1 MICVEV
7 HSNNVLALR
16 SDTLS
21 NAVSDSIKHETIK
34 FLFPDNWNN
43 YQKTA
48 VFSAVGVEPINVLL
62 CEESPLCLSKD
73 ECYIPFEV
81 LKGDCFEVS
90 VFGVLDET
98 LATTTKEQIEVLQS
112 GYTLGDQPSE
122 PTQSEYSQILQ
133 MVIDTKQIAQSVR
146 DDANNGVFK
155 GEKGEKGDNGEEYS
169 LTDAD
174 KAEIV
179 KEVESKVEGLEAD
192 VETIKQGYVTLD
204 YIENKYPDA
213 QTVDRRIAEYDLTV
227 QETYATKK
235 YVDDAVAS
243 SGDTGDGVSKEYVDN
258 AIDALADDVAYL
270 STHAA
275 TKQYVDD
282 AVASNGGGTGGGGVS
297 SWNDL
302 TDKPFYDE
310 KKTATLDYANP
321 PEVRFNVNGIF
332 LCKVIDNLLTADHIN
347 GANLSL
353 SFTANGTVNNASQ
366 ELNVD
371 TLQVYPFS
379 FGTGY
384 LFECVTNITTFSV
397 MIAVAEKTGEFDPFG
412 DGNLINITETGTY
425 IGCVPYD
432 EATPNSMSLEYGSLK
447 TLDIKFVPDELYDK
461 LDDSFAKKDYVDDL
475 FTSVGGNSGSV
486 VTWKDIVNK
495 PFNSEK
501 KSAEVDYNNPPNI
514 NMTIGEATLYK
525 VLDDAL
531 TPAQLEGNIFGAK
544 ISTSDAGQETVLGT
558 LNFGGVDGNT
568 AVNSSQF
575 AFGTL
580 YSFECSYET
589 ITNPTFYIA
598 VVTRIGKFTVNNVT
612 VNINET
618 GTYLGLVSNV
628 GNPTLSLIH
637 YLDGVGVLDM
647 QCIPEELYTEI
658 DQRIENYIS
667 EALGGE
673 Y

>member
-62 CEESPLCLSKD
+62 CEENQLCLSKD

-155 GEKGEKGDNGEEYS
+155 GEKGEKGDKGEEYS

-179 KEVESKVEGLEAD
+179 QEVESKIENLETD

-243 SGDTGDGVSKEYVDN
+243 GGVSQEYVDN
-258 AIDALADDVAYL
+258 AIGTLEDDVAYL

-282 AVASNGGGTGGGGVS
+282 AIASVGGGGVS

-310 KKTATLDYANP
+310 GTKTATLDYSNLPA
-321 PEVRFNVNGIF
+321 VSIDFNGVF
-332 LCKVIDNLLTADHIN
+332 LGKVTDDLLTADHID
-347 GANLSL
+347 GAGVSIYFPTD
-353 SFTANGTVNNASQ
+353 STVESIS
-366 ELNVD
+366 EVLNID
-371 TLQVYPFS
+371 TLPTFPFS
-379 FGTGY
+379 FGTAYQLNGDN
-384 LFECVTNITTFSV
+384 FIC
-397 MIAVAEKTGEFDPFG
+397 MIAVAAQTGEVDFEGTTFNVP
-412 DGNLINITETGTY
+412 ETGTY
-425 IGCVPYD
+425 LGFMHYSG
-432 EATPNSMSLEYGSLK
+432 ATPNSLSLEYSNLK
-447 TLDIKFVPDELYDK
+447 TLDIKFIPD
-461 LDDSFAKKDYVDDL
+461 S
-475 FTSVGGNSGSV
+475 
-486 VTWKDIVNK
+486 
-495 PFNSEK
+495 
-501 KSAEVDYNNPPNI
+501 
-514 NMTIGEATLYK
+514 
-525 VLDDAL
+525 
-531 TPAQLEGNIFGAK
+531 
-544 ISTSDAGQETVLGT
+544 
-558 LNFGGVDGNT
+558 
-568 AVNSSQF
+568 
-575 AFGTL
+575 
-580 YSFECSYET
+580 
-589 ITNPTFYIA
+589 
-598 VVTRIGKFTVNNVT
+598 
-612 VNINET
+612 
-618 GTYLGLVSNV
+618 
-628 GNPTLSLIH
+628 
-637 YLDGVGVLDM
+637 
-647 QCIPEELYTEI
+647 LYTEI

>member
-62 CEESPLCLSKD
+62 CEENPLCLSKD

-146 DDANNGVFK
+146 DDADNGVFK
-155 GEKGEKGDNGEEYS
+155 GEKGEKGDKGEEYS
-169 LTDAD
+169 LTDTD

-179 KEVESKVEGLEAD
+179 QEVESKIENLETD

-204 YIENKYPDA
+204 YIENTYPDA

-243 SGDTGDGVSKEYVDN
+243 SGDTGDGVSQEYVDN
-258 AIDALADDVAYL
+258 AIGALEDDVAYL

-282 AVASNGGGTGGGGVS
+282 AVASSGGGGVS

-310 KKTATLDYANP
+310 GTKTVTLDYANLP
-321 PEVRFNVNGIF
+321 AVGID
-332 LCKVIDNLLTADHIN
+332 LMGDVVYKVIDDILTEADIN
-347 GANLSL
+347 GANISL
-353 SFTANGTVNNASQ
+353 SGTIGGVDTNFSQ

-371 TLQVYPFS
+371 TAMAAVSFPFGMVYQFNYEVN
-379 FGTGY
+379 GTT
-384 LFECVTNITTFSV
+384 VAV
-397 MIAVAEKTGEFDPFG
+397 MIAAVTQTGAFEEFGMSF
-412 DGNLINITETGTY
+412 NIPETGTY
-425 IGCVPYD
+425 IDYSFMSG
-432 EATPNSMSLEYGSLK
+432 EGTINSISLERDGELK
-447 TLDIKFVPDELYDK
+447 TLDIKF
-461 LDDSFAKKDYVDDL
+461 
-475 FTSVGGNSGSV
+475 
-486 VTWKDIVNK
+486 I
-495 PFNSEK
+495 
-501 KSAEVDYNNPPNI
+501 PN
-514 NMTIGEATLYK
+514 
-525 VLDDAL
+525 
-531 TPAQLEGNIFGAK
+531 
-544 ISTSDAGQETVLGT
+544 
-558 LNFGGVDGNT
+558 
-568 AVNSSQF
+568 
-575 AFGTL
+575 
-580 YSFECSYET
+580 
-589 ITNPTFYIA
+589 
-598 VVTRIGKFTVNNVT
+598 
-612 VNINET
+612 
-618 GTYLGLVSNV
+618 
-628 GNPTLSLIH
+628 
-637 YLDGVGVLDM
+637 
-647 QCIPEELYTEI
+647 ELYTEI

>member
-146 DDANNGVFK
+146 DDADNGVFK
-155 GEKGEKGDNGEEYS
+155 GEKGEKGDKGEEYL

-179 KEVESKVEGLEAD
+179 KEVESKIENLETD

-213 QTVDRRIAEYDLTV
+213 QTVDRRIAEYVDPKTENIPV
-227 QETYATKK
+227 IETNITNVESDIIAIEEDIAIIREDFATKQ
-235 YVDDAVAS
+235 YVEEAVAS
-243 SGDTGDGVSKEYVDN
+243 SGGVSKEYVDGIAAEAGQSIN
-258 AIDALADDVAYL
+258 YIVENYATKGYVADNYVSMELLNQIVGVLEENY
-270 STHAA
+270 A
-275 TKQYVDD
+275 TKQYV
-282 AVASNGGGTGGGGVS
+282 
-297 SWNDL
+297 
-302 TDKPFYDE
+302 E
-310 KKTATLDYANP
+310 DY
-321 PEVRFNVNGIF
+321 
-332 LCKVIDNLLTADHIN
+332 IN
-347 GANLSL
+347 
-353 SFTANGTVNNASQ
+353 
-366 ELNVD
+366 
-371 TLQVYPFS
+371 
-379 FGTGY
+379 
-384 LFECVTNITTFSV
+384 
-397 MIAVAEKTGEFDPFG
+397 
-412 DGNLINITETGTY
+412 
-425 IGCVPYD
+425 
-432 EATPNSMSLEYGSLK
+432 
-447 TLDIKFVPDELYDK
+447 
-461 LDDSFAKKDYVDDL
+461 
-475 FTSVGGNSGSV
+475 
-486 VTWKDIVNK
+486 
-495 PFNSEK
+495 
-501 KSAEVDYNNPPNI
+501 
-514 NMTIGEATLYK
+514 
-525 VLDDAL
+525 
-531 TPAQLEGNIFGAK
+531 
-544 ISTSDAGQETVLGT
+544 
-558 LNFGGVDGNT
+558 
-568 AVNSSQF
+568 
-575 AFGTL
+575 
-580 YSFECSYET
+580 
-589 ITNPTFYIA
+589 
-598 VVTRIGKFTVNNVT
+598 
-612 VNINET
+612 
-618 GTYLGLVSNV
+618 
-628 GNPTLSLIH
+628 
-637 YLDGVGVLDM
+637 
-647 QCIPEELYTEI
+647 
-658 DQRIENYIS
+658 

>member
-62 CEESPLCLSKD
+62 CEENPLCLSKD

-146 DDANNGVFK
+146 DDADNGVFK
-155 GEKGEKGDNGEEYS
+155 GEKGEKGDKGEEYS

-179 KEVESKVEGLEAD
+179 QEVESKIENLETD

-204 YIENKYPDA
+204 YIENTYPDA

-243 SGDTGDGVSKEYVDN
+243 GGVSQEYVDN
-258 AIDALADDVAYL
+258 AIGALEDDVAYL

-275 TKQYVDD
+275 TKQYVAD
-282 AVASNGGGTGGGGVS
+282 AIASSGGVS

-310 KKTATLDYANP
+310 GTKTATLDYANP
-321 PEVRFNVNGIF
+321 PAVGVDLMGDVLYKVTDDILTEV
-332 LCKVIDNLLTADHIN
+332 DIN
-347 GANLSL
+347 NTTISL
-353 SFTANGTVNNASQ
+353 SGTIGGIDTNFSQ

-371 TLQVYPFS
+371 TAMAAVSFT
-379 FGTGY
+379 FGTVYQFNYEVNGT
-384 LFECVTNITTFSV
+384 EVAV
-397 MIAVAEKTGEFDPFG
+397 MIGAVTQTGEFEELGMTF
-412 DGNLINITETGTY
+412 NILETGTY
-425 IGCVPYD
+425 VYYSFMSGEGTINCI
-432 EATPNSMSLEYGSLK
+432 SLEYAGELK
-447 TLDIKFVPDELYDK
+447 TLDIKF
-461 LDDSFAKKDYVDDL
+461 
-475 FTSVGGNSGSV
+475 
-486 VTWKDIVNK
+486 I
-495 PFNSEK
+495 
-501 KSAEVDYNNPPNI
+501 PN
-514 NMTIGEATLYK
+514 
-525 VLDDAL
+525 
-531 TPAQLEGNIFGAK
+531 
-544 ISTSDAGQETVLGT
+544 
-558 LNFGGVDGNT
+558 
-568 AVNSSQF
+568 
-575 AFGTL
+575 
-580 YSFECSYET
+580 
-589 ITNPTFYIA
+589 
-598 VVTRIGKFTVNNVT
+598 
-612 VNINET
+612 
-618 GTYLGLVSNV
+618 
-628 GNPTLSLIH
+628 
-637 YLDGVGVLDM
+637 
-647 QCIPEELYTEI
+647 ELYTEI
-658 DQRIENYIS
+658 DQRIEESIGDI
-667 EALGGE
+667 ETLLGGI
-673 Y
+673 

>member
-34 FLFPDNWNN
+34 FSFPDNWNN

-62 CEESPLCLSKD
+62 CEENPLCLSKD

-146 DDANNGVFK
+146 DDADNGVFK
-155 GEKGEKGDNGEEYS
+155 GEKGEKGDKGDEYS

-179 KEVESKVEGLEAD
+179 QEVESKIENLETD

-204 YIENKYPDA
+204 YIENTYPDA

-243 SGDTGDGVSKEYVDN
+243 GGVSQEYVDN
-258 AIDALADDVAYL
+258 AIGALEDDVAYL

-282 AVASNGGGTGGGGVS
+282 AVASSGGVSKEYVDGIAAEAGQSLTYIAENYATKEYVDDAVASSGGGTGGGVS

-310 KKTATLDYANP
+310 GTKTATLDYSNLP
-321 PEVRFNVNGIF
+321 TVDVDVMGDV
-332 LCKVIDNLLTADHIN
+332 LYKVTDDILTEADIN
-347 GANLSL
+347 NTTISL
-353 SFTANGTVNNASQ
+353 SGTIGGVDTNFSQ

-371 TLQVYPFS
+371 TAVAAYPLT
-379 FGTGY
+379 FGTVYQFNYEVNG
-384 LFECVTNITTFSV
+384 TTVAV
-397 MIAVAEKTGEFDPFG
+397 MIAGATQTGEFEEMG
-412 DGNLINITETGTY
+412 ISVNIPETGTY
-425 IGCVPYD
+425 IDYSFLSG
-432 EATPNSMSLEYGSLK
+432 EGTINSISLERDGELK
-447 TLDIKFVPDELYDK
+447 TLDIKF
-461 LDDSFAKKDYVDDL
+461 
-475 FTSVGGNSGSV
+475 
-486 VTWKDIVNK
+486 I
-495 PFNSEK
+495 
-501 KSAEVDYNNPPNI
+501 PN
-514 NMTIGEATLYK
+514 
-525 VLDDAL
+525 
-531 TPAQLEGNIFGAK
+531 
-544 ISTSDAGQETVLGT
+544 
-558 LNFGGVDGNT
+558 
-568 AVNSSQF
+568 
-575 AFGTL
+575 
-580 YSFECSYET
+580 
-589 ITNPTFYIA
+589 
-598 VVTRIGKFTVNNVT
+598 
-612 VNINET
+612 
-618 GTYLGLVSNV
+618 
-628 GNPTLSLIH
+628 
-637 YLDGVGVLDM
+637 
-647 QCIPEELYTEI
+647 ELYTEI
-658 DQRIENYIS
+658 DQRIEESIGDI
-667 EALGGE
+667 ETLLGGI
-673 Y
+673 